1 MNILITGPTGLI
13 GRALIQEIVTRG
25 DTFTGLTRSSSS
37 LYDNQVHWDPDSGD
51 IDLKS
56 LERHDA
62 VINLAGETITGRW
75 TPEKKE
81 RIVTSR
87 LSSAELLVESILK
100 LETKPKV
107 FIGASAVGFYGD
119 RGDEVLTEDSAPG
132 HGFFPELSQE
142 WESKLEPLEQAGI
155 RVVNLRIGVVLS
167 KEGGALKEML
177 LPFKLGLGGRIGNGR
192 QYWSWI
198 AIDDV
203 VGAVF
208 HCIEN
213 DNVKGPVNIVAPVS
227 VTNSEFTE
235 GLGKALGRPTVFPV
249 PAFAAR
255 ALFGEM
261 ADEAILSS
269 VRVEPEKL
277 LQTGYEFKH
286 TDLLDALKTVLS

>member
-1 MNILITGPTGLI
+1 MKILITGPTGLI
-13 GRALIQEIVTRG
+13 GRAVIEEAIKRG
-25 DTFTGLTRSSSS
+25 DSFTGLTRSSTS
-37 LYDNQVHWDPDSGD
+37 LYDSQAHWDPDSGD
-51 IDLKS
+51 IDLSS
-56 LERHDA
+56 LEGHDA

-81 RIVTSR
+81 RIRTSR
-87 LSSAELLVESILK
+87 IRSAELLVSSILK
-100 LETKPKV
+100 LESKPKILV
-107 FIGASAVGFYGD
+107 GASAVGFYGD
-119 RGDEVLTEDSAPG
+119 RGDEVLTEESTSG
-132 HGFFPELSQE
+132 EGFFPEICKE
-142 WESKLEPLEQAGI
+142 WESKLRPLEEAGI

-167 KEGGALKEML
+167 KDGGALKEML

-198 AIDDV
+198 TIDDV
-203 VGAVF
+203 VGAIF

-213 DNVKGPVNIVAPVS
+213 ENVKGPVNIVAPGS
-227 VTNSEFTE
+227 VTNSKFTE
-235 GLGKALGRPTVFPV
+235 ELGKALGRPTVFPV

-277 LQTGYEFKH
+277 LKTGYQFKH
-286 TDLLDALKTVLS
+286 TDLLQALRTVVS